1 MDTTARALAI
11 SDQTFDQEVLQSD
24 LPVLV
29 DFWAEWC
36 GPCRTVGP
44 TVEALADEYQ
54 GLVKVTKLNVDENPE
69 VVMQYGIRS
78 IPTLM
83 VFREGA
89 VKETLL
95 GVRPK
100 DALAKMLNRNLH

>member
-1 MDTTARALAI
+1 MDTTARALPI
-11 SDQTFDQEVLQSD
+11 SDQTFNQEVLQSD